1 MNNNFDDALTKV
13 SLHILKFVKNNK
25 IIALGS
31 GHASATFAETL
42 SMFVRKNRIKIKAVP
57 TSSQIKM
64 VVEKNN
70 YIQLIESDNLDEVD
84 IMFDGADQIDKEKNL
99 VKGRGGA
106 LLMENIL
113 MNMSKNV
120 IIIADESK
128 FVNKIN
134 IDIPIEIHK
143 SARSYIMKKLIG
155 INGKPTLR
163 TNNKRYPII
172 TENGNMIIDC
182 GFGIIEKPQILL
194 NKMINI
200 PGVLEVG
207 IFKRKPDIIYKANLD
222 GSFNIL

>member
-13 SLHILKFVKNNK
+13 SLHILKFIKNDK

-42 SMFVRKNRIKIKAVP
+42 SVFVRKNRIKIKVVP

-64 VVEKNN
+64 VVEKNDC
-70 YIQLIESDNLDEVD
+70 IQLIESDNLDEVD
-84 IMFDGADQIDKEKNL
+84 VMFDGADQIDSEKNL
-99 VKGRGGA
+99 VKGGGGA

-128 FVNKIN
+128 FSNKID
-134 IDIPIEIHK
+134 IGIPIEIHK
-143 SARSYIMKKLIG
+143 SARSYITKKLMVM
-155 INGKPTLR
+155 NGKPILR
-163 TNNKRYPII
+163 TNIKKYPII

-182 GFGIIEKPQILL
+182 NFGIIEKPQILL
-194 NKMINI
+194 NKIMTI

-207 IFKRKPDIIYKANLD
+207 IFKKKPDIIYKANLD